1 MQPKAV
7 FEYISDKFGAKNE
20 KVFERYPDYAIFR
33 HKQSAKWFCLLLK
46 VEYKKLGLK
55 KDGETFILNL
65 KCRPDLASLL
75 RDDERIFPAY
85 HMNKKHWISVN
96 LSSDISD
103 EAVFDLIDESYSLT
117 KTAKSKS

>member
-1 MQPKAV
+1 MQPKTV
-7 FEYISDKFGAKNE
+7 FEYISDKFGVKNE
-20 KVFERYPDYAIFR
+20 KVFERYPDHAIFR
-33 HKQSAKWFCLLLK
+33 HEQNAKWFCLLLK

-55 KDGETFILNL
+55 KEGETFILNL

-75 RDDERIFPAY
+75 RDDERIFGAY

-103 EAVFDLIDESYSLT
+103 EAVFDLIDESYNLT

>member
-1 MQPKAV
+1 MQLKAV
-7 FEYISDKFGAKNE
+7 FEYISEKFGVKNE
-20 KVFERYPDYAIFR
+20 KVFENYPDHAIFS
-33 HKQSAKWFCLLLK
+33 HEKNQKWFCLLLK
-46 VEYKKLGLK
+46 VDYKKLGLE

-96 LSSDISD
+96 LSSDILD
-103 EAVFDLIDESYSLT
+103 EAVFDLIDESYELT
-117 KTAKSKS
+117 KSKS